1 MTAKE
6 KRIRAG
12 LGFFACFWRDL
23 GYGVHILMRNPG
35 FAIMAIIS
43 LAFGIG
49 ATIGI
54 FSIIDTVWL
63 QPLPY
68 THEDRMVAVSEVRLD
83 NPANTMNVRL
93 STFFGWREQCT
104 SFEYLDLQ
112 FTLPLT
118 LVGGEHPVGTVTRR
132 VSDGYFNIFDGE
144 ASLGRLFLPEDF
156 GPGRPPTLILSYN
169 LWQNQFNS
177 DPDVIGRK
185 VNLETAVH
193 TVIGVM
199 SPDYKPLNRDDIDL
213 WLPLDVNENMIS
225 GNFYQVIGLLKNGTD
240 LPTAQAEID
249 VVASRLADKYPQ
261 LKGVGARIQ
270 PLQDYLY
277 SGWSRWFLRFFIA
290 VAFVLLI
297 ACANVANLLLA
308 RASSRNKEMAVRAS
322 VGADRPRLIRQ
333 VLTEGFLLSI
343 LSTVL
348 GLFLAFLAVKLLI
361 NINPDAIPRSNEIGL
376 NLHILGFAV
385 LLAFLC
391 TLLFSLPPAL
401 GSSKPDLTESL
412 KDSGYR
418 SASRFGGRRV
428 HGVLVVL
435 EIALS
440 LVLLIGASLVMYNMW
455 RVMRID
461 AGFNTDNLI
470 TMGIRL
476 PMSEYMDNVQVA
488 WLREKP
494 RAKLVR
500 QQIQEE
506 LQALPGVRSVA
517 IAAVRPLSGCWQRFV
532 GIGSQ
537 KPPEPGSSSPVVC
550 LLPVSPEYFET
561 LQIPLIRGRGF
572 TEQDSESSQPV
583 AVINESMVRRY
594 FNDEDPI
601 GKMLNLG
608 QPNRSP
614 LGPQFKTLPTD
625 EPPLQI
631 IGIAADVR
639 QYLRQPPIPAVYMQY
654 SQLPEMFSALAFG
667 TRSMKTF
674 VVRTEVKPGSL
685 KTAMREIASDVA
697 GDAMVM
703 NAETGDE
710 MKRQYVQGSRMY
722 GWLLTIFAG
731 VAITLAIV
739 GVFGVMSYAVTQRT
753 REIGIRMA
761 IGARAH
767 TVVRLIM
774 RQGLLMIL
782 LGLIIGL
789 AGAFGLTRYLRGLL
803 FEVKPTDPLTFLLA
817 SIGLFIVALV
827 ACFIPAYRAAKVDP
841 VTTLRHE

>member
-1 MTAKE
+1 MTKKE
-6 KRIRAG
+6 KRIGAG
-12 LGFFACFWRDL
+12 SGFFACFWRDL
-23 GYGVHILMRNPG
+23 GYGVHMLIRNPG

-43 LAFGIG
+43 LALGIG
-49 ATIGI
+49 ATTGI
-54 FSIIDTVWL
+54 FSILDTVWL

-68 THEDRMVAVSEVRLD
+68 KHEDRMVSVSEVKLD

-93 STFFGWREQCT
+93 RTFFGWREQCT
-104 SFEYLDLQ
+104 SFEYMDLQ
-112 FTLPLT
+112 FTLPLM

-132 VSDGYFNIFDGE
+132 VSDGYFNITDGK
-144 ASLGRLFLPEDF
+144 ASLGRLFQPEDF
-156 GPGRPPTLILSYN
+156 GPGRPPTLILSYD
-169 LWQNQFNS
+169 LWRNQFNS
-177 DPDVIGRK
+177 DPEVIGRK
-185 VNLETAVH
+185 VNLETNVN

-199 SPDYKPLNRDDIDL
+199 SPDYKPLYGDKIDL
-213 WLPLDVNENMIS
+213 WLPLDVNENQIS
-225 GNFYQVIGLLKNGTD
+225 GNFYQVIGLLKDGTD

-261 LKGVGARIQ
+261 LKDVGARIQ

-333 VLTEGFLLSI
+333 VLTEGFLLSG
-343 LSTVL
+343 LGAAL
-348 GLFLAFLAVKLLI
+348 GLFLAFLAVRLLI
-361 NINPDAIPRSNEIGL
+361 NINPGAIPRSDEIGL
-376 NLHILGFAV
+376 NLHILGFAL

-391 TLLFSLPPAL
+391 ALLFSLPSAL
-401 GSSKPDLTESL
+401 GASKPDLTESL

-428 HGVLVVL
+428 HGVLVVV

-440 LVLLIGASLVMYNMW
+440 LVLLIGASLVMYNIW
-455 RVMRID
+455 RVMQTD
-461 AGFNTDNLI
+461 VGFNTDNLI
-470 TMGIRL
+470 TMEIRL
-476 PMSEYMDNVQVA
+476 PMREYMDMVQTP

-500 QQIQEE
+500 REVQEE

-517 IAAVRPLSGCWQRFV
+517 VAAVRPLSGCWQRFV

-537 KPPEPGSSSPVVC
+537 KPPEPGSSSPTVC
-550 LLPVSPEYFET
+550 LLPVTPEYFET

-572 TEQDSESSQPV
+572 TEQDSEGSRPV
-583 AVINESMVRRY
+583 AIINERMARQY
-594 FNDEDPI
+594 FSDEDPI
-601 GKMLNLG
+601 GKVLNLG

-614 LGPQFKTLPTD
+614 LGPAFKAFPTD

-639 QYLRQPPIPAVYMQY
+639 QRLRQPPVPAVYMQY
-654 SQLPEMFSALAFG
+654 SQLPEIYSALAFG

-685 KTAMREIASDVA
+685 KTAMKKIASDVA
-697 GDAMVM
+697 GDAMLM
-703 NAETGDE
+703 NIQTVDE
-710 MKRQYVQGSRMY
+710 MKKQFLQGARMY
-722 GWLLTIFAG
+722 GWLLVIFAG
-731 VAITLAIV
+731 VAVTLAVV
-739 GVFGVMSYAVTQRT
+739 GVFGVMSYTVTQRT

-761 IGARAH
+761 IGARAP

-774 RQGLLMIL
+774 RQGLLMIF

-789 AGAFGLTRYLRGLL
+789 AGAFGLTRYLASLL
-803 FEVKPTDPLTFLLA
+803 YEVKPTDPMTFLLA
-817 SIGLFIVALV
+817 SVGLFIIGLI